1 MTCRR
6 VRRAVAVPCRT
17 RKGRDPS
24 IPALPAPRNQ
34 GEVVDTAAA
43 SLPDP
48 SERWVAPHRP
58 CDHRHH
64 EQDEEDHEKHLRD
77 ARRGACDTAEAECR
91 RDQRDDEER
100 NSPTEHGL
108 SPSLWTLSLC
118 AGLTPAAGTWF
129 PALERAVRDPA
140 HRSRIRRARPDC
152 ARGGNWRET
161 G

>member
-1 MTCRR
+1 
-6 VRRAVAVPCRT
+6 
-17 RKGRDPS
+17 
-24 IPALPAPRNQ
+24 
-34 GEVVDTAAA
+34 
-43 SLPDP
+43 
-48 SERWVAPHRP
+48 
-58 CDHRHH
+58 
-64 EQDEEDHEKHLRD
+64 KHLRD

-140 HRSRIRRARPDC
+140 HRGRIRRARPDC

-161 G
+161 GRVLSPDPVGFSGRDGAVHIHDRRSTWHRTRSARRSKTPQAP